1 MLVIAIGVC
10 LLGCFSFFW
19 WLSVG
24 AWGASARLGCSSSS
38 LAWLRWRLSCG
49 VCLFVLWGFCFLLSN
64 CPLQLLLM
72 VCVAFCASGLLLL
85 LFFLFLFPF
94 LPLLGFLLLWLSVFS
109 VVSFLLP
116 LPGIAWCLAFPCAWF
131 GRPLLTPFS
140 CCSCFVLNCV
150 GFLAV
155 VAVLAVVVGVVGVCS
170 PLVYGQRLFAGVVV
184 VGVCSPLVLVW
195 LVGGGVC
202 SPLV

>member
-1 MLVIAIGVC
+1 MFVAGCGWSLSFNVLGLLLILGCLLFCCFGGPAPCVVCSFPLGAVVGKGPLMLVIAIGVC

-64 CPLQLLLM
+64 CLLLLLLM

-85 LFFLFLFPF
+85 LFLLPLLLFFSSFFLFFLFSAFFFFGCLCSLWSPSCFPF
-94 LPLLGFLLLWLSVFS
+94 LA
-109 VVSFLLP
+109 
-116 LPGIAWCLAFPCAWF
+116 LPGVWPSLVF
-131 GRPLLTPFS
+131 G
-140 CCSCFVLNCV
+140 
-150 GFLAV
+150 
-155 VAVLAVVVGVVGVCS
+155 
-170 PLVYGQRLFAGVVV
+170 
-184 VGVCSPLVLVW
+184 
-195 LVGGGVC
+195 LVGP
-202 SPLV
+202 S